1 MKIYLL
7 CMANETTVEIVR
19 GYTNEG
25 LARRAMKGNPSSDTV
40 KWGIVP
46 MVMLTAEELAEAEK
60 VVEMSDGHLEEDEG
74 PAGETGGAA

>member
-1 MKIYLL
+1 
-7 CMANETTVEIVR
+7 MANETTVEIIR

-46 MVMLTAEELAEAEK
+46 MVMLTAEELKEAEK
-60 VVEMSDGHLEEDEG
+60 LVEMSDGHLEDDGAEG
-74 PAGETGGAA
+74 GEKVPDAGGAS